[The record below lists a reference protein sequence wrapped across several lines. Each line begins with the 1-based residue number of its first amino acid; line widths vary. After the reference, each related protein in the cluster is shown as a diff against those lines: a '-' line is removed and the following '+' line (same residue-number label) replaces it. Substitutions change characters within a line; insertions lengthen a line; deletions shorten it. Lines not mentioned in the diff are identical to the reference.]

1 MAIKFFKVK
10 ELDRN
15 LKATVHQSGKM
26 GFTIEASN
34 KMELTVDKSISI
46 GMDEDNKEDT
56 NLYVVVNDTKEE
68 NSFPV
73 LKAGDYYYINTKPLF
88 STLKIDY
95 KKNNIAYEITKD
107 EIEGMELFVFE
118 LKQKERDTK

>member
-26 GFTIEASN
+26 GFTIEAAK
-34 KMELTVDKSISI
+34 KMELTIDKSVSI
-46 GMDEDNKEDT
+46 GMDEDIIEDT

-68 NSFPV
+68 DSFPV
-73 LKAGDYYYINTKPLF
+73 LKAGAYYYINTKPLF
-88 STLKIDY
+88 STLKIEY
-95 KKNNIAYEITKD
+95 KKNNISYEITKGEKD
-107 EIEGMELFVFE
+107 GMELFVFE
-118 LKQKERDTK
+118 SLLSG